1 MKTKVTYIQ
10 NLFEN
15 QRIEFESHNQ
25 TVLAIFQSLFQKYP
39 EVRDDPPNITV
50 RVNGK
55 KLHPLKWGKPLNDGD
70 EILIIQEIGIE
81 TIVSLLAWGTL
92 GVTFGGVTGAVI
104 TGINIGLVIVSIASV
119 IYSYATAP
127 KAPSTGRGLN
137 SSPTYGWDG
146 ASMQVRQGVPVP
158 VVYGE
163 HAIGGNVCLTI
174 SE

>member
-1 MKTKVTYIQ
+1 MRIKCTYIPC
-10 NLFEN
+10 LFED
-15 QRIEFESHNQ
+15 RKIEFESHNQ
-25 TVLAIFQSLFQKYP
+25 TIRSIFVSLFQKYP

-55 KLHPLKWGKPLNDGD
+55 KLHPLLWKKPLNDGD
-70 EILIIQEIGIE
+70 EVLIIQEIGVEEIVAIWAALTTTVWGVAIGGTVYGL
-81 TIVSLLAWGTL
+81 TIPAMLMVA
-92 GVTFGGVTGAVI
+92 
-104 TGINIGLVIVSIASV
+104 SIAYT

-127 KAPSTGRGLN
+127 KAPSTGKGLN

-163 HAIGGNVCLTI
+163 HRTPGHITGGK
-174 SE
+174 